1 MARLDSVVRRF
12 EEISAI
18 AERIAGIDVPS
29 PLNVPKI
36 PKVRIATLE
45 ELNLFDGAPD
55 AMSALEIS
63 EGGDVDTML
72 LQLKK
77 LSLKCPNKK
86 AVTNEI
92 YKLES
97 EMERVTSSMAEL
109 KIKAASFDEQVKGAV
124 AERMEKLNMECESE
138 EKAVH
143 SLEMKLSRMKEKQL
157 LLQGLKLESDQQL
170 LLQKQIDGANLE
182 LKRMKKLYK
191 DIQSKEAHSQEL
203 KKKKVKT
210 EKIYSETKAASQS
223 IELEVEELS
232 KKANDLKSTME
243 KYEKNLEK
251 DEKEIVDSLKIK
263 QEAMEREMKDQ
274 KEELDKKAQEKK
286 KSTVAVDPFLVHLR
300 ARLLNL
306 LDERAEEKNPVA
318 LAMKCVVENDGPMLQ
333 KDLKKKLRNLLTPS
347 KATTTMYNLIG
358 LRLVKIDRSV
368 PKNACVVSCI

>member
-1 MARLDSVVRRF
+1 
-12 EEISAI
+12 
-18 AERIAGIDVPS
+18 
-29 PLNVPKI
+29 
-36 PKVRIATLE
+36 
-45 ELNLFDGAPD
+45 
-55 AMSALEIS
+55 
-63 EGGDVDTML
+63 
-72 LQLKK
+72 
-77 LSLKCPNKK
+77 
-86 AVTNEI
+86 
-92 YKLES
+92 
-97 EMERVTSSMAEL
+97 MERVTSSMAEL

-157 LLQGLKLESDQQL
+157 LL
-170 LLQKQIDGANLE
+170 IDGANLE

-263 QEAMEREMKDQ
+263 QEAMESQDVRC
-274 KEELDKKAQEKK
+274 LDSQD
-286 KSTVAVDPFLVHLR
+286 VGC
-300 ARLLNL
+300 
-306 LDERAEEKNPVA
+306 LDSQDVLSVNVWG
-318 LAMKCVVENDGPMLQ
+318 V
-333 KDLKKKLRNLLTPS
+333 LT
-347 KATTTMYNLIG
+347 LEG
-358 LRLVKIDRSV
+358 
-368 PKNACVVSCI
+368 